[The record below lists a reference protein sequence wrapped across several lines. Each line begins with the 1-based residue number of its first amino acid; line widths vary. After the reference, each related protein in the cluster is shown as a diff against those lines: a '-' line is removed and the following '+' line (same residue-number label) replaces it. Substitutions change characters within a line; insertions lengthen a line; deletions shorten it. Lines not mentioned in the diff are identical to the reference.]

1 MNVRRV
7 AFAVLALTL
16 FANASARAQSSLQ
29 EPIRVAASITGADTG
44 PVLYALKQGLFKKAG
59 LDIEFSSMTSGG
71 AIAQAVAGGSIDI
84 GYANTPAMI
93 TGHARGIP
101 FLLIAPEGQYETD
114 FPESL
119 MFVRK
124 DSKLASGKDFA
135 GKTIGVPT
143 LLDMQAISM
152 IAWIDATGGDSST
165 VKFIELPPSAIL
177 PALLDGRID
186 ACSFAEPWKSQAL
199 AGGNARVL
207 AKAMDAIAPHLLVT
221 GWFATRPYV
230 ETHRDAVVRFE
241 HVMQDAAKYAN
252 AHRLEMVSYI
262 ADFTKIDAG
271 ALAEATGHVT
281 YPTALDPALL
291 QPLINVSAKYKLIPK
306 SFDAGELISP
316 TALKADR

>member
-1 MNVRRV
+1 MNVSRV
-7 AFAVLALTL
+7 AFSVFALTL
-16 FANASARAQSSLQ
+16 FANAAAHAQSSPQ
-29 EPIRVAASITGADTG
+29 APIRVAASITGADTG
-44 PVLYALKQGLFKKAG
+44 PVLYAVKQGLFKKAG
-59 LDIEFSSMTSGG
+59 LEVEFSSMTSGG

-101 FLLIAPEGQYETD
+101 FVLIAPEGQYDTD

-143 LLDMQAISM
+143 LLDMQHISM
-152 IAWIDATGGDSST
+152 ISWIDATGGDST
-165 VKFIELPPSAIL
+165 AVKFIELPPSALL

-186 ACSFAEPWKSQAL
+186 ACSFAEPWKSQAI
-199 AGGNARVL
+199 ASGNARVF
-207 AKAMDAIAPHLLVT
+207 AKAMDAIAPHILVT
-221 GWFATRPYV
+221 GWFTTRSYLDA
-230 ETHRDAVVRFE
+230 HRDAVIRFE

-252 AHRLEMVSYI
+252 AHRLEMVTYI

-271 ALAEATGHVT
+271 ALAEAEGHVR

-291 QPLINVSAKYKLIPK
+291 QPLINVSAKYKVIPK
-306 SFDAGELISP
+306 SFDASELISP
-316 TALKADR
+316 TALKAER

>member
-1 MNVRRV
+1 MNVGRV
-7 AFAVLALTL
+7 VFSVLALTL
-16 FANASARAQSSLQ
+16 FANAPSYAQSSPQ
-29 EPIRVAASITGADTG
+29 APIRVAASITGADTG
-44 PVLYALKQGLFKKAG
+44 PVLYAVKQGLFKKAG
-59 LDIEFSSMTSGG
+59 LEVEFSSMTSGG

-101 FLLIAPEGQYETD
+101 FVLIAPEGQYDTD

-143 LLDMQAISM
+143 LLDMQHISM
-152 IAWIDATGGDSST
+152 ISWIDATGGDST
-165 VKFIELPPSAIL
+165 AVKFIELPPSALL

-186 ACSFAEPWKSQAL
+186 ACSFAEPWKSQAI
-199 AGGNARVL
+199 ASGNARVF
-207 AKAMDAIAPHLLVT
+207 AKAMDAIAPHILVT
-221 GWFATRPYV
+221 GWFTTRSYLDA
-230 ETHRDAVVRFE
+230 HRDAVIRFE

-271 ALAEATGHVT
+271 ALAEAEGHVR

-291 QPLINVSAKYKLIPK
+291 QPLINVSAKYKVIPK
-306 SFDAGELISP
+306 SFDASELISP